1 MAARGD
7 LSTMAATPR
16 VDVLMPV
23 FNAGAML
30 AETMDSILSQTFGD
44 FRLLAV
50 DDGSTDGSR
59 DRLEAYARAD
69 GRVVVLAK
77 ANGGIVDALN
87 HGLSFARA
95 EFVARHDADDISCPE
110 RFARQ
115 VEHFERHPDCVAV
128 SASARQIDER
138 GRTVGWAVMSRPEVN
153 DPHALPSKEAYL
165 MHPFL
170 MVRRW
175 ALERVGGYRHV
186 IHSEDTDLYW
196 RLLEV
201 GALHNMDA
209 YLGDYRIHAA
219 SISSASIVNG
229 RVAAISSQLAA
240 LSHRRRLAGL
250 DDIVFHAGGRLRL
263 QGARELEPMLAVAS
277 EGLAREEADYLGLAA
292 RAKLLELSSYRPF
305 RLEPQDFDAVFSRIE
320 AALPGLE
327 PGRQRN
333 LRWLMSEAQALML
346 RRGDLRNF
354 LRITPLANYPRTVAK
369 AVLKPLKPRTLLRP
383 RPLRAA

>member
-1 MAARGD
+1 M
-7 LSTMAATPR
+7 TATPR
-16 VDVLMPV
+16 IDVLMPV
-23 FNAGAML
+23 FNAGPML
-30 AETMDSILSQTFGD
+30 APTMESILAQDFGD

-59 DRLEAYARAD
+59 DRLESYARAD
-69 GRVVVLAK
+69 PRVQVIAK
-77 ANGGIVDALN
+77 PNGGIVDALN
-87 HGLSFARA
+87 HGLTFAQA
-95 EFVARHDADDISCPE
+95 EFVARHDADDISYPD
-110 RFARQ
+110 RFTRQ
-115 VEHFERHPDCVAV
+115 VAHFEQHPACVAL

-153 DPHALPSKEAYL
+153 DPYALPSKEAYL

-201 GALHNMDA
+201 GELHNMDA

-250 DDIVFHAGGRLRL
+250 DDIIFPADGRQRL
-263 QGARELEPMLAVAS
+263 QAARDLEPMLAAAS
-277 EGLAREEADYLGLAA
+277 GGLGEEEARYLTLAA
-292 RAKLLELSSYRPF
+292 AAKLLELSSYRPF
-305 RLEPQDFDAVFSRIE
+305 RLERADYDLIFPTIE
-320 AALPGLE
+320 AALPTLE
-327 PGRQRN
+327 PAPQRN
-333 LRWLMSEAQALML
+333 LRWLMSEAQSLML

-354 LRITPLANYPRTVAK
+354 LRVTPAANYPKALAK
-369 AVLKPLKPRTLLRP
+369 AVLKPLKPRTLMRP
-383 RPLRAA
+383 SPLRAA